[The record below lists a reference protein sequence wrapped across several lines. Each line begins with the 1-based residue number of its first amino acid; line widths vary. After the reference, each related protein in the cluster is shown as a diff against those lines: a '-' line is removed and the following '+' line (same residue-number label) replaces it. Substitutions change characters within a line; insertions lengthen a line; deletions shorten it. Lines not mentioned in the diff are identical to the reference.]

1 MVDPPLARVRGLP
14 AATAAGVS
22 TVPEIVAS
30 IVGVA
35 AVAVIIII
43 AFIISIII
51 SVVVSVVVSVIIS
64 VIISILVSIISAPT
78 AAATA
83 VSASPSGTGA
93 HAAVPTLLALF
104 FFFLSALLFLNGL
117 FHVEKG
123 QGAEESNGDA
133 GGPVKGTA
141 FLLLGLAGGT
151 LLRVGMGR
159 ERVKKET
166 VLGL

>member
-1 MVDPPLARVRGLP
+1 MTDPPIAGVRGLP

-22 TVPEIVAS
+22 TVPVIVAS

-51 SVVVSVVVSVIIS
+51 SVVVSVIIF

-83 VSASPSGTGA
+83 ISASPSGTGA
-93 HAAVPTLLALF
+93 DAAVPTLLALF
-104 FFFLSALLFLNGL
+104 FFFLSALLFLNRL

-123 QGAEESNGDA
+123 QGAEEGDGDA

-141 FLLLGLAGGT
+141 FFLLGLAGGT

-159 ERVKKET
+159 ERVKEET